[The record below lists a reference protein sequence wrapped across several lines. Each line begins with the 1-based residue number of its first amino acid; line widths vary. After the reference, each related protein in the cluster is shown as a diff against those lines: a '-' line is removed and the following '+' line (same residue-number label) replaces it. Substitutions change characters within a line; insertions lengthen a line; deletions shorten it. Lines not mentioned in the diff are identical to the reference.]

1 MSKTTAN
8 YGDVTT
14 QIVREDPEIEAIKL
28 GLLQDAQALADQ
40 PVGLPVLDEAGN
52 QVFDADGNP
61 VVQLPQTQ
69 IADMSQLQT
78 DAIADVVAATGAD
91 GQGIGGFQ
99 QYLTDAGMT
108 LDEAQNLLLG
118 ATGEDG
124 TVSPGAFK
132 QAIDAYTTGMGGV
145 TTELRDT
152 YFNPYQEAVQAE
164 IDRQYDLQQKEKGL
178 QAAGSGAFG
187 GSRFAVAQAEI
198 DRNRTQQ
205 TALAKAQAFEFA
217 QQAAERELARKLQAA
232 QGIGNLGIAGTQA
245 LGTLG
250 LQKAG
255 LGELSQKQSLLD
267 IQTQFELGKQQQLQD
282 QAVLE
287 AQKQNQLA
295 ALYEPFNRISFLS
308 DIYRGAPSSQ
318 QTIAASSSPAVSP
331 AQTFLGL
338 GISGLSA
345 AACAKE
351 AGLF

>member
-1 MSKTTAN
+1 MSETTAN

-14 QIVREDPEIEAIKL
+14 QIVREDPAIEAIKL
-28 GLLQDAQALADQ
+28 GLLEDAKLLADQ
-40 PVGLPVLDEAGN
+40 PVGLPVYDEAGN

-69 IADMSQLQT
+69 IANMSQLQT
-78 DAIADVVAATGAD
+78 DAIQAVVDATGD
-91 GQGIGGFQ
+91 TGQGIGGFQ

-118 ATGEDG
+118 TTNEAGEVD
-124 TVSPGAFK
+124 PGAFQ

-145 TTELRDT
+145 TKELRDD
-152 YFNPYQEAVQAE
+152 YFNPYQQAVQAE
-164 IDRQYDLQQKEKGL
+164 IDRQYDLQQAAQGL

-187 GSRFAVAQAEI
+187 GSRYAVAQAEI

-217 QQAAERELARKLQAA
+217 QQAAERELNRKLQAA

-267 IQTQFELGKQQQLQD
+267 IQTQFELGKQQQAQD

-287 AQKQNQLA
+287 AKKQNELA

-338 GISGLSA
+338 GVGALSA
-345 AACAKE
+345 AAGAKE
-351 AGLF
+351 SGLF

>member
-1 MSKTTAN
+1 MSETTAN

-28 GLLQDAQALADQ
+28 GLLQDAAALANQ

-61 VVQLPQTQ
+61 VVQLPQSQ
-69 IADMSQLQT
+69 IAGMSQLQT

-108 LDEAQNLLLG
+108 LDQAQNLLLG
-118 ATGEDG
+118 TTNEAGEVD
-124 TVSPGAFK
+124 PGAFQ
-132 QAIDAYTTGMGGV
+132 QAINAYTTGMGGV
-145 TTELRDT
+145 TKELRDD

-164 IDRQYDLQQKEKGL
+164 IDRQYDLQQAAKGL
-178 QAAGSGAFG
+178 EAAGSGAFG

-198 DRNRTQQ
+198 DRNRAQQ

-217 QQAAERELARKLQAA
+217 QGAAERELNRQLQAA

-308 DIYRGAPSSQ
+308 DIYRGAPSTQ

-338 GISGLSA
+338 GVAGLSA
-345 AACAKE
+345 AAGAKE
-351 AGLF
+351 SGLF

>member
-1 MSKTTAN
+1 MSETTAN

-14 QIVREDPEIEAIKL
+14 QIVREDPAIEAIKL
-28 GLLQDAQALADQ
+28 GLLEDAKLLADQ
-40 PVGLPVLDEAGN
+40 PVGLPVYDEAGN
-52 QVFDADGNP
+52 PVLDAQGNP
-61 VVQLPQTQ
+61 VIQLPQTQ
-69 IADMSQLQT
+69 IADMSQLQK
-78 DAIADVVAATGAD
+78 DAIQDVVDATGD
-91 GQGIGGFQ
+91 TGQGIGGFQ
-99 QYLTDAGMT
+99 QYLTDAGLT

-118 ATGEDG
+118 TTNEAGEVDA
-124 TVSPGAFK
+124 GAFK
-132 QAIDAYTTGMGGV
+132 QAIDAYNTGMGGV

-152 YFNPYQEAVQAE
+152 YFNPYQEAVKAE
-164 IDRQYDLQQKEKGL
+164 IDRQYDLQQTAKGL
-178 QAAGSGAFG
+178 EAAGSGAFG
-187 GSRFAVAQAEI
+187 GSRYAVAQAEI

-205 TALAKAQAFEFA
+205 TALAEAQAFEFA
-217 QQAAERELARKLQAA
+217 QQAAERELNRKLQAA

-250 LQKAG
+250 LQRAG

-267 IQTQFELGKQQQLQD
+267 IQTQFELGKQQQAQD

-287 AQKQNQLA
+287 AKKQNELA

-338 GISGLSA
+338 GVAGLSA
-345 AACAKE
+345 AAGAKE
-351 AGLF
+351 ANLF